1 MPDVSGL
8 ASRFIDEVSTARAR
22 THEATHDDRDSWQIL
37 GDRDD
42 DDDIRF
48 HDDYEDQQLE
58 RRSLGRNSSPGLWH
72 AAAGTLT
79 ALVFALTWLVASALE
94 FIFRTV
100 GSGSLRVDVLR
111 GHVGTTNGL
120 TFGEALLP
128 TIPKTFATIV
138 VSVAF
143 FIFFDTMLQRKRAT
157 ANLTTDHTD
166 INQNFHDQHI
176 ALPEELQLKF
186 DYAPD
191 AGMHFS
197 CSVSSMIAH
206 MAITNDGL
214 KKIPYV
220 VRHAE
225 KDDDSEFYA
234 ILEGDLEDLDIRLV
248 DPIDEDFTAALFE
261 ASGMPEGK
269 RKAYDTT
276 KIPYNPGNK
285 NRDKLKGYDTVA
297 DLINGDWVLPL
308 YEPQRPGGV
317 YLVDTAPVNTMVL
330 AITRA
335 GKGQTVIEPTIDMW
349 LRERRPNNMVI
360 NDPKGELL
368 VKNYVPATVRGFQ
381 PVQFNLINSLKT
393 DIYNPLAMAAQA
405 AREGDSVKCAQY
417 VENIAEVFF
426 PLDGGEDPVWPNAAN
441 NAFKRAAYGLIDFY
455 LERERVIRHEG
466 DMMHK
471 PPQVIETEVDNLWGK
486 VTLYNAYQ
494 LFVQLTSKKRGDPSR
509 RFDEELNASII
520 EEKGEDGNVS
530 KVIDPDSRLGKLSN
544 EEFFIERETAV
555 RAKEMWDGNEEVDLL
570 TLYFSATE
578 RLPRNSMRTLVNNAN
593 NALKAMGGAEKMMA
607 SVYGIAITAMS
618 FFADPTIMR
627 LTSGTLSQNVDL
639 AGLSFPRRIGV
650 RLHPDFIAR
659 YHLHGMQ
666 CRWQAF
672 SDPSFTDSLGKDFY
686 HEDIIGGEGWARYYF
701 KGILPDM
708 TAYFRL
714 EIRNPQ
720 TGVPIKRLYF
730 RFDKTYQMSLSGRS
744 YVIDPIL
751 ETKIIKNGIL
761 TEMRPYRMPDGTIAH
776 APGKLLFD
784 THHVI
789 PNEAYTVS
797 MTNPEWDQTKA
808 YVLEDIRESVVIDS
822 MVRYSEKP
830 KAIFLV
836 TPPHLMKYAKL
847 ILILIKQLVDL
858 NFDQSYM
865 TKSDQKPLYKTRF
878 MLDELGNLQSE
889 GHGISGFETMLSIG
903 LGQEQQFTIILQ
915 TLQQLKSVYGDD
927 VDKIVQG
934 NAQPLRSQVATPE
947 GWRRIGD
954 LSVGDEVLT
963 PTGRTTTVTGTY
975 PRGRRRVFRVT
986 RRDGS
991 SCLVCN
997 EHLWK
1002 VQVVS

>member
-1 MPDVSGL
+1 MAGIRDKFESVGNVGDRL
-8 ASRFIDEVSTARAR
+8 RDAGNRVYESTHVAY
-22 THEATHDDRDSWQIL
+22 DSWRDL
-37 GDRDD
+37 EERDYDD
-42 DDDIRF
+42 DMRF
-48 HDDYEDQQLE
+48 HDDYDDQQL
-58 RRSLGRNSSPGLWH
+58 RRGKFRKIQRPGMWH
-72 AAAGTLT
+72 AAAGVLSLLLLV
-79 ALVFALTWLVASALE
+79 AVWLVFSVGEFVLASVSQGGLRINVMTAQIGSSSTVSFGECLLPTLPKFVASAL
-94 FIFRTV
+94 T
-100 GSGSLRVDVLR
+100 
-111 GHVGTTNGL
+111 GL
-120 TFGEALLP
+120 
-128 TIPKTFATIV
+128 
-138 VSVAF
+138 VAF
-143 FIFFDTMLQRKRAT
+143 AIIDTEFMRKRDV
-157 ANLTTDHTD
+157 NNMQSDHTD
-166 INQNFHDQHI
+166 INQNYHDQHI
-176 ALPEELQLKF
+176 ALPEELQRKF

-197 CSVSSMIAH
+197 TSVSSMISH

-214 KKIPYV
+214 QKVPFVI
-220 VRHAE
+220 RHADE
-225 KDDDSEFYA
+225 DDDSEFYS
-234 ILEGDLEDLDIRLV
+234 IVDGELSNLDIKMV
-248 DPIDEDFTAALFE
+248 DPIDMEFQAALFE
-261 ASGMPEGK
+261 ASGMPPRF
-269 RKAYDTT
+269 RKAYDTR

-297 DLINGDWVLPL
+297 DLINGDWELPL

-349 LRERRPNNMVI
+349 LREKNPNNMVI

-368 VKNYVPATVRGFQ
+368 VKNYVPATVRGFH

-405 AREGDSVKCAQY
+405 AREGDSVKAAQY
-417 VENIAEVFF
+417 IENIAEVFF

-441 NAFKRAAYGLIDFY
+441 NAFKRAAYGLIDYY
-455 LERERVIRHEG
+455 LEEEREIRRACAARG
-466 DMMHK
+466 LS
-471 PPQVIETEVDNLWGK
+471 PQVVETKIDNLWGK
-486 VTLYNAYQ
+486 VTLYNSYQ
-494 LFVQLTSKKRGDPSR
+494 LFVQLTAKKKNDPATE
-509 RFDEELNASII
+509 FNNELKESL
-520 EEKGEDGNVS
+520 EPSPDGKGERL
-530 KVIDPDSRLGKLSN
+530 KPDSRLGRMSTDEYNAERDRVTRQSKL
-544 EEFFIERETAV
+544 
-555 RAKEMWDGNEEVDLL
+555 WDGQPQVDLL
-570 TLYFSATE
+570 TLYFNATE

-650 RLHPDFIAR
+650 RLHADFVER
-659 YHLHGMQ
+659 YHLMGMQ

-672 SDPSFTDSLGKDFY
+672 ADPAFEESLGRDFY

-701 KGILPDM
+701 KGILPEM
-708 TAYFRL
+708 QAFFRL

-720 TGVPIKRLYF
+720 TGALVKRLFF
-730 RFDKTYQMSLSGRS
+730 RFEKAYQTSLNGRTY
-744 YVIDPIL
+744 VTDPVL
-751 ETKIIKNGIL
+751 DQKIIKNGTL
-761 TEMRPYRMPDGTIAH
+761 VEMRPSRDSEGHTVFRDGHLMFKTRKIVYQ
-776 APGKLLFD
+776 GKSGD
-784 THHVI
+784 GK
-789 PNEAYTVS
+789 ER
-797 MTNPEWDQTKA
+797 
-808 YVLEDIRESVVIDS
+808 YVAEDRNVPVVIS
-822 MVRYSEKP
+822 ELVRYSEKP

-865 TKSDQKPLYKTRF
+865 TKSNQKPLYKTRF

-915 TLQQLKSVYGDD
+915 TLQQLRDVYGDS

-934 NAQPLRSQVATPE
+934 NAQPLSSKIATPE
-947 GWRRIGD
+947 GWKTMGEM
-954 LSVGDEVLT
+954 SVGAEVLT
-963 PTGRTTTVTGTY
+963 PRGTKTQVKGVY
-975 PRGRRRVFRVT
+975 PKGVRKVYRVT

-991 SCLVCN
+991 SCLVCD

-1002 VQVVS
+1002 VKVS